1 MKSLRGRGAV
11 FAIDRARRY
20 WCGGKVVP
28 AGWAIVLRRGW
39 HGQCGGKRTQTKGE
53 LRSTAQTEVCATV
66 RVWVAR
72 LIGLVRLLHLRI
84 CHLVPI
90 RMGLLRLFS

>member
-1 MKSLRGRGAV
+1 MNNPRGRGAV

-20 WCGGKVVP
+20 RCGGKVVP
-28 AGWAIVLRRGW
+28 ARRVIVLRRGW
-39 HGQCGGKRTQTKGE
+39 HGQGGGKRPQSKGE
-53 LRSTAQTEVCATV
+53 LRSTAQTEVYATV

-72 LIGLVRLLHLRI
+72 LIGMVRLCRLRK

-90 RMGLLRLFS
+90 RTGLH